1 MVSRFTQLKRWIN
14 PERAMMTDQILLFLA
29 LSVAAYLLGSV
40 PFGLIFTKISGHGD
54 IRGIGSGNIGAT
66 NVLRTGS
73 RKLAG
78 LTLIFD
84 AGKGSVAVAVA
95 GHFAGSQMAAVAGLL
110 VVAGHCFPI
119 WLKFVGG
126 KGVATSLAVFVTLD
140 LRLGGLFVLVWLA
153 TAWLSRFSSLA
164 ALCAV
169 LAVTTGS
176 FFLLDDGVTQIIILL
191 ISALV
196 WTRHHTNIGRL
207 LNGTETKIGAK

>member
-1 MVSRFTQLKRWIN
+1 
-14 PERAMMTDQILLFLA
+14 MTDQILLFSA

-40 PFGLIFTKISGHGD
+40 PFGLIFTKISGRGD

-126 KGVATSLAVFVTLD
+126 KGVATSLAVFATLD
-140 LRLGGLFVLVWLA
+140 LRLGGLFVLVWLV

-191 ISALV
+191 LSALV
-196 WTRHHTNIGRL
+196 WTRHHANIGRL
-207 LNGTETKIGAK
+207 LNGTETKIGVK

>member
-1 MVSRFTQLKRWIN
+1 
-14 PERAMMTDQILLFLA
+14 MMTDQILLFSA

-40 PFGLIFTKISGHGD
+40 PFGLIFTKISGRGD

-73 RKLAG
+73 LKLAG

-84 AGKGSVAVAVA
+84 AGKGSAAVAVA
-95 GHFAGSQMAAVAGLL
+95 GYFGGSQMAAVAGLL

-126 KGVATSLAVFVTLD
+126 KGVATSLAVFATLD
-140 LRLGGLFVLVWLA
+140 LRLGGLFIMVWLV

-191 ISALV
+191 LSALV
-196 WTRHHTNIGRL
+196 WTRHHANIGRL
-207 LNGTETKIGAK
+207 LNGAETKIGAK

>member
-1 MVSRFTQLKRWIN
+1 
-14 PERAMMTDQILLFLA
+14 MMTDQIFLFSA
-29 LSVAAYLLGSV
+29 LSAAAYLLGSV
-40 PFGLIFTKISGHGD
+40 PFGLIFTKISGRGD

-126 KGVATSLAVFVTLD
+126 KGVATSLAVFATLD
-140 LRLGGLFVLVWLA
+140 LRLGGLFVLVWLV
-153 TAWLSRFSSLA
+153 TALLSSFSSFA

-169 LAVTTGS
+169 LAVTTGN
-176 FFLLDDGVTQIIILL
+176 FFLLDDGLTQIIILL

-196 WTRHHTNIGRL
+196 WTRHHANIGRL

>member
-1 MVSRFTQLKRWIN
+1 
-14 PERAMMTDQILLFLA
+14 MMTDQILLFSA

-40 PFGLIFTKISGHGD
+40 PFGLIFTKISGRGD

-126 KGVATSLAVFVTLD
+126 KGVATSLAVFATLD
-140 LRLGGLFVLVWLA
+140 LRLGGLFVLVWLV

-176 FFLLDDGVTQIIILL
+176 FFLLDDGVTQIIILAL
-191 ISALV
+191 SALV
-196 WTRHHTNIGRL
+196 WTRHHANIGRL

>member
-1 MVSRFTQLKRWIN
+1 
-14 PERAMMTDQILLFLA
+14 MMTEQILLFSA
-29 LSVAAYLLGSV
+29 LTIAAYLLGSV
-40 PFGLIFTKISGHGD
+40 PFGLIFTKISGRGD

-126 KGVATSLAVFVTLD
+126 KGVATSLAVFATLD
-140 LRLGGLFVLVWLA
+140 LRLGGLFILVWIV
-153 TAWLSRFSSLA
+153 TALLSRFSSLA

-169 LAVTTGS
+169 LAVTAGS
-176 FFLLDDGVTQIIILL
+176 FFLLDDVVTQIIILAL
-191 ISALV
+191 SALV

>member
-1 MVSRFTQLKRWIN
+1 
-14 PERAMMTDQILLFLA
+14 MMTEQILLFSA
-29 LSVAAYLLGSV
+29 LSIAAYLLGSV
-40 PFGLIFTKISGHGD
+40 PFGLIFTKISGRGD

-95 GHFAGSQMAAVAGLL
+95 GHFAGSQMAAIAGLL

-126 KGVATSLAVFVTLD
+126 KGVATSLAVFATLD
-140 LRLGGLFVLVWLA
+140 LRLGGLFILVWIV
-153 TAWLSRFSSLA
+153 TALLSRFSSLA

-176 FFLLDDGVTQIIILL
+176 FFLLDDVVTQIIILAL
-191 ISALV
+191 SALV

-207 LNGTETKIGAK
+207 LNGTETKIGVK

>member
-1 MVSRFTQLKRWIN
+1 
-14 PERAMMTDQILLFLA
+14 MMTDQILLFSA

-40 PFGLIFTKISGHGD
+40 PFGLIFTKISGRGD

-126 KGVATSLAVFVTLD
+126 KGVATSLAVFATLD
-140 LRLGGLFVLVWLA
+140 LRLGGLFVLVWLV

-191 ISALV
+191 LSALV
-196 WTRHHTNIGRL
+196 WTRHHANIGRL

>member
-1 MVSRFTQLKRWIN
+1 MM
-14 PERAMMTDQILLFLA
+14 PEQILLFSA
-29 LSVAAYLLGSV
+29 LSIAAYLLGSV
-40 PFGLIFTKISGHGD
+40 PFGLIFTKISGRGD

-126 KGVATSLAVFVTLD
+126 KGVATSLAVFATLD
-140 LRLGGLFVLVWLA
+140 LRLGGLFILVWVV
-153 TAWLSRFSSLA
+153 TALLSRFSSLA

-169 LAVTTGS
+169 LAVATGS
-176 FFLLDDGVTQIIILL
+176 FFLLDDGVTQIITLGL
-191 ISALV
+191 SALV

>member
-1 MVSRFTQLKRWIN
+1 
-14 PERAMMTDQILLFLA
+14 MMTEQILLFSA
-29 LSVAAYLLGSV
+29 LSIAAYLLGSV
-40 PFGLIFTKISGHGD
+40 PFGLIFTKISGRGD

-126 KGVATSLAVFVTLD
+126 KGVATSLAVFATLD
-140 LRLGGLFVLVWLA
+140 LRLGGLFILVWIV
-153 TAWLSRFSSLA
+153 TALLSRFSSLA

-176 FFLLDDGVTQIIILL
+176 FFLLDDVVTQIIILAL
-191 ISALV
+191 SALV

>member
-1 MVSRFTQLKRWIN
+1 
-14 PERAMMTDQILLFLA
+14 MMTDQILLFSA
-29 LSVAAYLLGSV
+29 LSVAAYLLGSL
-40 PFGLIFTKISGHGD
+40 PFGLIFTKISGRGD

-110 VVAGHCFPI
+110 VVAGHCFPV

-126 KGVATSLAVFVTLD
+126 KGVATSLAVFATLD
-140 LRLGGLFVLVWLA
+140 LRLGGLFVLVWLV

-191 ISALV
+191 LSALV
-196 WTRHHTNIGRL
+196 WTRHHANIGRL

>member
-1 MVSRFTQLKRWIN
+1 
-14 PERAMMTDQILLFLA
+14 MMTEQILLFSA
-29 LSVAAYLLGSV
+29 LSIAAYLLGSV
-40 PFGLIFTKISGHGD
+40 PFGLIFTKISGRGD

-126 KGVATSLAVFVTLD
+126 KGVATSLAVFATLD
-140 LRLGGLFVLVWLA
+140 LRLGGLFFLVWLV
-153 TAWLSRFSSLA
+153 TALLSRFSSLA

-176 FFLLDDGVTQIIILL
+176 FFLLDDVVTQIIILAL
-191 ISALV
+191 SALV

>member
-1 MVSRFTQLKRWIN
+1 
-14 PERAMMTDQILLFLA
+14 MMTDQILLFSA

-40 PFGLIFTKISGHGD
+40 PFGLIFTKISGRGD

-126 KGVATSLAVFVTLD
+126 KGVATSLAVFATLD
-140 LRLGGLFVLVWLA
+140 LQLGGLFVLVWLV

-191 ISALV
+191 LSALV
-196 WTRHHTNIGRL
+196 WPRHHANIGRL

>member
-1 MVSRFTQLKRWIN
+1 MVSRFTQSQLWIN
-14 PERAMMTDQILLFLA
+14 LERVMMTEQILLFSA
-29 LSVAAYLLGSV
+29 LSIAAYLLGSV
-40 PFGLIFTKISGHGD
+40 PFGLIFTKISGRGD

-95 GHFAGSQMAAVAGLL
+95 VHFAGSQMAAVAGLL

-126 KGVATSLAVFVTLD
+126 KGVATSLAVFATLD
-140 LRLGGLFVLVWLA
+140 LWLGGLFVLVWLV

-176 FFLLDDGVTQIIILL
+176 FFLLDDGVTQIIILIL
-191 ISALV
+191 GALV
-196 WTRHHTNIGRL
+196 WTRHHANIGRL

>member
-1 MVSRFTQLKRWIN
+1 
-14 PERAMMTDQILLFLA
+14 MMTDQILLFSA

-40 PFGLIFTKISGHGD
+40 PFGLIFTKISGRGD

-84 AGKGSVAVAVA
+84 AGKGAVAVAVA

-126 KGVATSLAVFVTLD
+126 KGVATSLAVFATLD
-140 LRLGGLFVLVWLA
+140 LRLGGLFVLVWLV

-164 ALCAV
+164 ALYAV

-191 ISALV
+191 LSALV
-196 WTRHHTNIGRL
+196 WTRHHANIGRL
-207 LNGTETKIGAK
+207 LNGTETKIGVK

>member
-1 MVSRFTQLKRWIN
+1 
-14 PERAMMTDQILLFLA
+14 MMTDQILLFSA

-40 PFGLIFTKISGHGD
+40 PFGLIFTKISGRGD

-95 GHFAGSQMAAVAGLL
+95 VHFAGSQMAAVAGLL

-119 WLKFVGG
+119 WLKFAGG
-126 KGVATSLAVFVTLD
+126 KGVATNLAVIATLD
-140 LRLGGLFVLVWLA
+140 LRLGGLFVLVWLV

-169 LAVTTGS
+169 LAVTAGS
-176 FFLLDDGVTQIIILL
+176 FFLLDDDVTQIIILL
-191 ISALV
+191 LSALV
-196 WTRHHTNIGRL
+196 WTRHHANIGRL

>member
-1 MVSRFTQLKRWIN
+1 
-14 PERAMMTDQILLFLA
+14 MTDQILLFSA

-40 PFGLIFTKISGHGD
+40 PFGLIFTKISGRGD

-84 AGKGSVAVAVA
+84 AGKGAVAVAVA

-126 KGVATSLAVFVTLD
+126 KGVATSLAVFATLD
-140 LRLGGLFVLVWLA
+140 LRLGGLFVLVWLV

-191 ISALV
+191 LSALV
-196 WTRHHTNIGRL
+196 WTRHHANIGRL
-207 LNGTETKIGAK
+207 LNGTETKIGVK

>member
-1 MVSRFTQLKRWIN
+1 
-14 PERAMMTDQILLFLA
+14 MMTDQILLFSA
-29 LSVAAYLLGSV
+29 LIVAAYLLGSV
-40 PFGLIFTKISGHGD
+40 PFGLIFTKISGRGD

-126 KGVATSLAVFVTLD
+126 KGVATSLAVFATLD
-140 LRLGGLFVLVWLA
+140 LRLGGLFVLVWLV

-176 FFLLDDGVTQIIILL
+176 FFLLDDGVTQIIILML
-191 ISALV
+191 NALV
-196 WTRHHTNIGRL
+196 WTRHHANIGRL

>member
-1 MVSRFTQLKRWIN
+1 
-14 PERAMMTDQILLFLA
+14 MMTDQILLFSA

-40 PFGLIFTKISGHGD
+40 PFGLIFTKISGRGD

-126 KGVATSLAVFVTLD
+126 KGVATSLAVFATLD
-140 LRLGGLFVLVWLA
+140 LRLGGLFVLVWLV

-169 LAVTTGS
+169 LAVTAGS
-176 FFLLDDGVTQIIILL
+176 FFLLDDDVTQIIILL
-191 ISALV
+191 LSALV
-196 WTRHHTNIGRL
+196 WTRHHANIGRL

>member
-1 MVSRFTQLKRWIN
+1 
-14 PERAMMTDQILLFLA
+14 MMTDQILLFSA

-40 PFGLIFTKISGHGD
+40 PFGLIFTKISGRGD

-126 KGVATSLAVFVTLD
+126 KGVATSLAVFATLD
-140 LRLGGLFVLVWLA
+140 LRLGGLFVLVWLV

-191 ISALV
+191 LSALV
-196 WTRHHTNIGRL
+196 WTRHHANIGRL
-207 LNGTETKIGAK
+207 LNGTETKIGLK

>member
-1 MVSRFTQLKRWIN
+1 
-14 PERAMMTDQILLFLA
+14 MTEQILLFSA
-29 LSVAAYLLGSV
+29 LIIAAYLLGSA
-40 PFGLIFTKISGHGD
+40 PFGLIFTKISGRGD

-126 KGVATSLAVFVTLD
+126 KGVATSLAVFATLD
-140 LRLGGLFVLVWLA
+140 LRLGGLFVLVWLV

-176 FFLLDDGVTQIIILL
+176 FFLLNDGVTQIIILAL
-191 ISALV
+191 SALV

>member
-1 MVSRFTQLKRWIN
+1 
-14 PERAMMTDQILLFLA
+14 MMTDQILLFSA

-40 PFGLIFTKISGHGD
+40 PFGLIFTKISGRGD

-95 GHFAGSQMAAVAGLL
+95 GHFADSQMAAVAGLL

-126 KGVATSLAVFVTLD
+126 KGVATSLAVFATLD
-140 LRLGGLFVLVWLA
+140 LRLGGLFVLVWLV

-191 ISALV
+191 LSALV
-196 WTRHHTNIGRL
+196 WTRHHANIGRL

>member
-1 MVSRFTQLKRWIN
+1 
-14 PERAMMTDQILLFLA
+14 MMSAQIILLSA

-40 PFGLIFTKISGHGD
+40 PFGLIFTKISGRGD

-126 KGVATSLAVFVTLD
+126 KGVATSLAVFATLD
-140 LRLGGLFVLVWLA
+140 LRLGGLFVLVWLV

-176 FFLLDDGVTQIIILL
+176 FFLLDDGVTQIIILML
-191 ISALV
+191 SALV
-196 WTRHHTNIGRL
+196 WTRHHANIGRL

>member
-1 MVSRFTQLKRWIN
+1 
-14 PERAMMTDQILLFLA
+14 MMTDQILLFSA

-40 PFGLIFTKISGHGD
+40 PFGLIFTKISGRGD

-95 GHFAGSQMAAVAGLL
+95 VHFAGSQMAAVAGLL

-126 KGVATSLAVFVTLD
+126 KGVATSLAVFATLD
-140 LRLGGLFVLVWLA
+140 LRLGGLFVLVWLV

-164 ALCAV
+164 ALCAM

-176 FFLLDDGVTQIIILL
+176 FFLLDDGVTQIIILML
-191 ISALV
+191 SALV
-196 WTRHHTNIGRL
+196 WTRHHANIGRL

>member
-1 MVSRFTQLKRWIN
+1 
-14 PERAMMTDQILLFLA
+14 MTDQILLFSA

-40 PFGLIFTKISGHGD
+40 PFGLIFTKISGRGD

-84 AGKGSVAVAVA
+84 VGKGSVAVAVA

-126 KGVATSLAVFVTLD
+126 KGVATSLAVFATLD
-140 LRLGGLFVLVWLA
+140 LRLGGLFVLVWLV

-169 LAVTTGS
+169 LAVTAGS
-176 FFLLDDGVTQIIILL
+176 FFLLDDDVTQIIILL
-191 ISALV
+191 LSALV
-196 WTRHHTNIGRL
+196 WTRHHANIGRL